1 MTTIIDYGMGN
12 LGSIVNTFRRIG
24 VSARV
29 TSDPDTVRAAK
40 RLVLPGVGSFKRGM
54 ENLRGAGLIPALE
67 EQVLENEVPILG
79 ICLGMQL
86 FSEQSEEGDVRGLG
100 WIKADTVRF
109 QFGSNGSRLKIPH
122 MGWNAVNANGDPLLA
137 EITVDDRFYFV
148 HSYHLAHIE
157 EELVIGATS
166 YGYDFPSVIR
176 QGNIRGIQCH
186 PERSHSSGVRVLK
199 NFMDLH

>member
-24 VSARV
+24 VSAKV
-29 TSDPDTVRAAK
+29 TSDPDAIRAAK
-40 RLVLPGVGSFKRGM
+40 RLILPGVGSFDRGM
-54 ENLRGAGLIPALE
+54 ENLKGAGLIPALE
-67 EQVLENEVPILG
+67 EQVLENGVPILG

-86 FSEQSEEGDVRGLG
+86 FSKQSEEGDVQGLG

-109 QFGSNGSRLKIPH
+109 QFGSNGGRLKIPH
-122 MGWNAVNANGDPLLA
+122 MGWNSVNSTGDSLLA
-137 EITVDDRFYFV
+137 NITADDRFYFV
-148 HSYHLAHIE
+148 HSFHIAHIE
-157 EELVIGATS
+157 EELVTGTTS

-176 QGNIRGIQCH
+176 QGNIQGIQCH